1 MTGDAAAHQAAALA
15 AADSLATALA
25 DPRIVSTARA
35 ARPWPQA
42 LATGAAGIALLHI
55 ERARTGHAPPELA
68 HRWLEAAC
76 ADALTAAANASLYM
90 GVPAVAFAVHTA
102 AAPAADGAGPAMSGY
117 RLALRDLD
125 EAAVVLTRARLKTA
139 HARIDSGEPPLLQ
152 EFDLIRGLTGL
163 GLYHLRA
170 HPDHPITAHVLRY
183 LVGLADP
190 GTGSGSGSAPSSRG
204 GSGDGSAAGPLPP
217 WWTPVGPNGEPAP
230 ALPGGHG
237 NIGASHGISAP
248 LALLSQASLAGVT
261 VPGIRA
267 AIERLCSWTDQWL
280 QHDET
285 GPWWPGLLTT
295 GQLHAGVVDAA
306 LRPRPSWCYGVAGTA
321 RAQQLAALALADPV
335 RQQTAEAA
343 ITTTLRDATQVARL
357 TGLGL
362 CHGLAGLLHLAHR
375 MAHHARTPDLAAQLP
390 SLTNRLLA
398 RLPDPA
404 RACAAD
410 PALLDGAA
418 GTALALH
425 GVGTATVPRT
435 GWDTVLAAA

>member
-1 MTGDAAAHQAAALA
+1 MIGDAAAHQAAALA

-25 DPRIVSTARA
+25 DPGIVSAAPA

-55 ERARTGHAPPELA
+55 ERARTGHAPPNLA

-76 ADALTAAANASLYM
+76 ADALTAAANACLYM

-102 AAPAADGAGPAMSGY
+102 AAPAADGAGPTMSGY
-117 RLALRDLD
+117 RRAMRDLD
-125 EAAVVLTRARLKTA
+125 EAAIGLTQARLKTA
-139 HARIDSGEPPLLQ
+139 HARIDNGEPPLLQ

-170 HPDHPITAHVLRY
+170 HPDYPITAHVLRY
-183 LVGLADP
+183 LVRLTEPD
-190 GTGSGSGSAPSSRG
+190 TGSPGRSSPGSRDVP
-204 GSGDGSAAGPLPP
+204 AAGLLPP
-217 WWTPVGPNGEPAP
+217 WWTPVGPNGDPDPAY
-230 ALPGGHG
+230 PGGHG

-248 LALLSQASLAGVT
+248 LALLSQASLAGLT
-261 VPGIRA
+261 VPGTRA

-280 QHDET
+280 QHDDT

-295 GQLHAGVVDAA
+295 GQLHAGVIDAA

-321 RAQQLAALALADPV
+321 SAQQLAALALADPA

-343 ITTTLRDATQVARL
+343 ITTTLRDTAQVERL
-357 TGLGL
+357 TDLGL
-362 CHGLAGLLHLAHR
+362 CHGLAGLLHIAHR

-404 RACAAD
+404 HACAAD

-418 GTALALH
+418 GIALALH
-425 GVGTATVPRT
+425 SVGTATVPRT